1 MIPDSVAALVSFLLL
16 LAPGILWN
24 QRRGRFAPS
33 VKETTLVEV
42 SSVVLAS
49 LSFTGVA
56 GLLLLWPVWLPLF
69 RRFTDADREPG
80 APDAEML
87 PYIGAVILTSVV
99 ACVLSYG
106 VARAR
111 WRGRGPIQPGR
122 VWNLLFVTHRPSG
135 SDIPFLIV
143 ETMDG
148 TIWRGRLEAFDTDP
162 EDNDRGLALAP
173 PLARKRPGTSTF
185 EPKGDAGRY
194 VILTESQI
202 KSIQVTYPRVTPPG

>member
-1 MIPDSVAALVSFLLL
+1 LIPDSVAALVSFLLL

-24 QRRGRFAPS
+24 QRRARFAPS
-33 VKETTLVEV
+33 VKETALVEV

-49 LSFTGVA
+49 LSATGIA
-56 GLLLLWPVWLPLF
+56 GAVLLWPVWLPLF
-69 RRFTDADREPG
+69 RRFTDTHRQPAG
-80 APDAEML
+80 GNAEML
-87 PYIGAVILTSVV
+87 PYVGAVILTSAL
-99 ACVLSYG
+99 ACALSYG

-122 VWNLLFVTHRPSG
+122 VWNVLFVAHRPPGSG
-135 SDIPFLIV
+135 VPFLIV

-148 TIWRGRLEAFDTDP
+148 TTWRGCLEAFDTDP
-162 EDNDRGLALAP
+162 EDDDRGLALAG
-173 PLARKRPGTSTF
+173 PLARKKPGATTF

-202 KSIQVTYPRVTPPG
+202 KSIQVTYPRATPPT